1 MLDTKLASNG
11 SAGSW
16 LPSFDLHEEDGEIVL
31 HVDLDGLAGED
42 LDVALDGDRLLLR
55 ASGAGRCARLAL
67 PFVPLALSRG
77 HAADNGLEVR
87 LRAPE
92 A

>member
-1 MLDTKLASNG
+1 MLEPGLTRDG

-42 LDVALDGDRLLLR
+42 FDVALDGDRLLLR
-55 ASGAGRCARLAL
+55 ASGSGRCARLAL
-67 PFVPLALSRG
+67 PFVPQALSRG
-77 HAADNGLEVR
+77 HAADDGLEVR